1 MRIAAA
7 AILYF
12 AIVFGVGLVLG
23 PIRVL
28 WLEPRVGPIVAVL
41 CEAPFLVAAM
51 VVASRWILGVMR
63 LQRDLVSLALMGIG
77 ALLLQQVAD
86 LAVGMSLRD
95 MSLGEQFAQFAS
107 PQADLSGT
115 TGAIRCDALA
125 DQPASNLIS
134 RKRCPST
141 AGLSQDRTYRGCR
154 RAPGGR
160 PRRRS
165 WLSWSNLPRATGG
178 RPAAPRGRRRRRRL
192 RPDALPRGA

>member
-12 AIVFGVGLVLG
+12 AIVFGVALVLG

-107 PQADLSGT
+107 PQGL
-115 TGAIRCDALA
+115 IYLALLVLFA
-125 DQPASNLIS
+125 ATPLLIS
-134 RKRCPST
+134 R
-141 AGLSQDRTYRGCR
+141 
-154 RAPGGR
+154 
-160 PRRRS
+160 
-165 WLSWSNLPRATGG
+165 RAT
-178 RPAAPRGRRRRRRL
+178 
-192 RPDALPRGA
+192 

>member
-41 CEAPFLVAAM
+41 CEAPFLVATM
-51 VVASRWILGVMR
+51 VVASRWISGVMR

-86 LAVGMSLRD
+86 LAVGMALRD
-95 MSLGEQFAQFAS
+95 MSLGEQFH
-107 PQADLSGT
+107 
-115 TGAIRCDALA
+115 
-125 DQPASNLIS
+125 NLRV
-134 RKRCPST
+134 RK
-141 AGLSQDRTYRGCR
+141 G
-154 RAPGGR
+154 
-160 PRRRS
+160 
-165 WLSWSNLPRATGG
+165 
-178 RPAAPRGRRRRRRL
+178 
-192 RPDALPRGA
+192 